1 MHVMA
6 RGHTNEARDAI
17 LTAAEK
23 CFAEA
28 GYAGTS
34 VNDILAATRFTKPV
48 LYYHF
53 GSKEG
58 LFRAL
63 LERAQA
69 ACFDVIR
76 QRAAAASDLEGQLT
90 GIITALFELL
100 RDRRDL
106 TRLLI
111 ATAFA
116 APRELPEELRS
127 EARRMRTF
135 VFVRSLI
142 AAARRRGELDSCH
155 SAHALA
161 CNLYGALTFQIM
173 SDVLAFPGTRLNRR
187 AAARIVT
194 LFLNGARSR

>member
-1 MHVMA
+1 MA

-28 GYAGTS
+28 GFAGAS
-34 VNDILAATRFTKPV
+34 VNDILAGTRFTKPV

-76 QRAAAASDLEGQLT
+76 QRAADASDLEGQLT

-111 ATAFA
+111 ASAFA
-116 APRELPEELRS
+116 APRELPEALRA

-135 VFVRSLI
+135 VFVRGLI
-142 AAARRRGELDSCH
+142 AAARRRGELDSRH

-161 CNLYGALTFQIM
+161 CNFYGALTFQIM